1 MCNIGKLDRILRAL
15 IGLGLIVAAY
25 LTPYGW
31 VAIIGAVAAGTA
43 LISFCPLYK
52 VLGVNTGCNPTT
64 EETSQEEDQE

>member
-1 MCNIGKLDRILRAL
+1 MCNIGRLDRILRAL

-31 VAIIGAVAAGTA
+31 LAIIGAIAAGTA

-52 VLGVNTGCNPTT
+52 ALGINTGC
-64 EETSQEEDQE
+64 EEKKDEE